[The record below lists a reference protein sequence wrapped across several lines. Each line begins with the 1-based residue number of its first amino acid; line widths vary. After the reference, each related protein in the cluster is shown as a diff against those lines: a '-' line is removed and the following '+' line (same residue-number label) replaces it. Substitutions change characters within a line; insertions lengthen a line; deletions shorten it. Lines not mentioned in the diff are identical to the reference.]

1 MNIRRIQAMLSAIL
15 LFGFLACEKIER
27 LPFYLEGFN
36 PDPTAPPPSLA
47 PALPDSQQTGLPLAW
62 ATPEYLLDRNWFT

>member
-27 LPFYLEGFN
+27 LPFYPEGFN
-36 PDPTAPPPSLA
+36 PELTASATSLA
-47 PALPDSQQTGLPLAW
+47 PAPAGMGQP
-62 ATPEYLLDRNWFT
+62 